1 MGHGGQ
7 MRRKHAIQHA
17 VVKAGGIE
25 RGVAGQA
32 DATIVGIR
40 PKLAFLLLPWDEKAI
55 PFAPC
60 RPAVQLP
67 RQPIIGGLTVGGV
80 EPTADSEAAI
90 DPLSCNEIAEPLE
103 RAAALR
109 SEGAGA
115 GFSGAP

>member
-1 MGHGGQ
+1 MGDDGHISK
-7 MRRKHAIQHA
+7 KHAIQHA

-25 RGVAGQA
+25 RGVAGPD
-32 DATIVGIR
+32 DATIGGIP
-40 PKLAFLLLPWDEKAI
+40 PKLSFLLLPWDEKAI
-55 PFAPC
+55 PSPPC

-103 RAAALR
+103 RAADLR
-109 SEGAGA
+109 YD
-115 GFSGAP
+115 